1 MGHVLN
7 FWDVYASCHFD
18 VLWVVEKS
26 RGLQVANKKGLVK
39 ILYKPLAVAH
49 QWG

>member
-1 MGHVLN
+1 MFYG
-7 FWDVYASCHFD
+7 W
-18 VLWVVEKS
+18 WKKS
-26 RGLQVANKKGLVK
+26 LGLQVANKKGVVK